1 MVRAVNIVSAMLD
14 RFCRTISV
22 GFLSLMLLLVVFQV
36 VARYI
41 FQAAPVWTAEGAR
54 YCMVWSGLFGATVAF
69 RRNRDPR
76 LFQPPRSGPR
86 IWILSA
92 FWIRALA
99 TVVFLGPVLYHS
111 DRFLARGLH
120 RTTEALEIPMAWV
133 TVAVPLAAVIIF
145 VHLLDRMLSFSV
157 ETEVYVPEP

>member
-1 MVRAVNIVSAMLD
+1 MVRAVNIVSTVLD

-22 GFLSLMLLLVVFQV
+22 GFLSLMLLLVVLQV

-54 YCMVWSGLFGATVAF
+54 YCLFGATVAF